1 MIQNQQDNE
10 CIHNDAELFTGKYTV
25 PVTNIAEIDFIF
37 HQALQESV
45 VSLRI
50 LLYISLQH
58 LCVYIVVA
66 EL

>member
-1 MIQNQQDNE
+1 MNVSTMTQSSLLEKI
-10 CIHNDAELFTGKYTV
+10 

-45 VSLRI
+45 VSLHI